1 MADKLVST
9 LTQECDCKWVRALD
23 ANGNSIRISKE
34 DLAAVVGG
42 LLPTASQEQ
51 NGLLEK
57 SMYTILEKKT
67 TATNYAMYEITSNVN
82 NWSRDFSIIK
92 GGFEG
97 DPVFIIVSVL
107 LKDSASNDKII
118 VTSLS
123 PKIETPN
130 YIKFIKKDRKVYV
143 LFNISA
149 NSPNS
154 ILIQSSKDFRMVSQG
169 KYPDDSYVEL
179 DISYK

>member
-1 MADKLVST
+1 METIDFNEV
-9 LTQECDCKWVRALD
+9 
-23 ANGNSIRISKE
+23 IRDNIE
-34 DLAAVVGG
+34 VVGG

-97 DPVFIIVSVL
+97 DPVFIIVSVF
-107 LKDSASNDKII
+107 LKDSASKDKII

-130 YIKFIKKDRKVYV
+130 YIKFFKKDRKVYV
-143 LFNISA
+143 LFNISS

-154 ILIQSSKDFRMVSQG
+154 ILIQSFKDFRMISQG

-179 DISYK
+179 EISYK